1 MCPLLR
7 GLLYYTGNMCEVAV
21 GMSTNCAPKLHV
33 GGQAYLNVLVVA
45 CSSVRLVDPAK
56 YYM

>member
-21 GMSTNCAPKLHV
+21 RTSTNHTPKLHAA
-33 GGQAYLNVLVVA
+33 GQGYLNVLVVA
-45 CSSVRLVDPAK
+45 CHTVRLVDPAK
-56 YYM
+56 Y